1 MEPCPATKS
10 GLGLPVWKLYNYEAC
25 AFTSVLSWFIVNVSE
40 FYSVYSSMYTVHATQ
55 LSVHEYALYMHICFF
70 LQAVMELRICKCFM
84 DSLIMPYVAK
94 CITQASIPSD
104 F

>member
-1 MEPCPATKS
+1 MEPCPATKN

-25 AFTSVLSWFIVNVSE
+25 ASTSVLSWFIVNVSE

-55 LSVHEYALYMHICFF
+55 LSVHEYAHMLS